1 MEIGVEG
8 FSPHKW
14 PSVERTRRFY
24 DRALSGEF
32 NVRVVDDDT
41 EGDFNTRFDA
51 LLSFYGRRCWGFDV
65 HPDCPVLYAM
75 HGSPVV
81 SQEFL
86 QTHLG
91 RLETTDVLIVN
102 CTSDIEILRRF
113 FQDRTPRFCLLP
125 LPVNTE
131 LFHPRDMAECREILP
146 VERVDLVVGFV
157 GRLLPQ
163 RNLHQFL
170 RLLAELK
177 RRLAPRTVTGL
188 VIGNYW
194 VDYPVLNYVTEGY
207 PDYIGE
213 LVRSLG
219 LTDDLIYLPARLS
232 DEELAM
238 CYGAMDVLIHP
249 TNALDENFGYVPVE
263 AMASGTPVIGAAYGG
278 LKDSVVS
285 GETGFLMPTWVTRSG
300 IRMDLLGGLEDAE
313 RLLSDAGLR
322 ARMSEAAVRRVRDH
336 YTEAVCTSHLVSAIR
351 EAVGAHRAGEAR
363 PVTMAAP
370 RPTPEPHGLL
380 PPLAQPWEHFQNA
393 VSDYVSGPCPKPDLN
408 SRLRLAAPLLP
419 AGPGLHRLDDP
430 AWPAVFSLD
439 EFELGVA
446 ARYGEVVAVEHPLDD
461 ELERARLARF
471 VEDGLLICSS

>member
-14 PSVERTRRFY
+14 PSVERTRQFY
-24 DRALSGEF
+24 GRALSGEF
-32 NVRVVDDDT
+32 NVRVVDGDT
-41 EGDFNTRFDA
+41 EGDFATRFDA
-51 LLSFYGRRCWGFDV
+51 LLSFYGRRCWEFDV
-65 HPDCPVLYAM
+65 HPACPVLYAM

-102 CTSDIEILRRF
+102 CTSDIEILRRY
-113 FQDRTPRFCLLP
+113 FQDSAPQFCLLP
-125 LPVNTE
+125 LPVDTE
-131 LFHPRDMAECREILP
+131 LFYPRDMAECREILP
-146 VERVDLVVGFV
+146 TEKVDFIIGFV

-163 RNLHQFL
+163 RNLHHFL

-177 RRLAPRTVTGL
+177 RRLAPRTVAGL

-207 PDYIGE
+207 RDYIGE
-213 LVRSLG
+213 LVRALG

-263 AMASGTPVIGAAYGG
+263 AMASGTPVVGAAYGG

-300 IRMDLLGGLEDAE
+300 IRMDMIRGLEDAE

-322 ARMSEAAVRRVRDH
+322 ARMSEAGVRRVREH
-336 YTEAVCTSHLVSAIR
+336 YTEAACANRLVSAVR
-351 EAVGAHRAGEAR
+351 EAVGARRAGAAR
-363 PVTMAAP
+363 PVTMSPP
-370 RPTPEPHGLL
+370 RPAPEPAGLL

-393 VSDYVSGPCPKPDLN
+393 VSDYVSGLCPKPGPN
-408 SRLRLAAPLLP
+408 SRLRLAAPLLS
-419 AGPGLHRLDDP
+419 AGEGLRRLDDP
-430 AWPAVFSLD
+430 AWPAAFDLD

-446 ARYGEVVAVEHPLDD
+446 ERYREARSAELLVDD
-461 ELERARLARF
+461 ELERVRLARF
-471 VEDGLLICSS
+471 IEDGLLICSG

>member
-24 DRALSGEF
+24 ARALSGEF
-32 NVRVVDDDT
+32 DVRVIDDDP
-41 EGDFNTRFDA
+41 EADFGARSDA
-51 LLSFYGRRCWGFDV
+51 LLSFYGRRCWGYDV
-65 HPDCPVLYAM
+65 HPACPVLYAM

-113 FQDRTPRFCLLP
+113 FRERAPQFCLLP
-125 LPVNTE
+125 LPVDTE

-146 VERVDLVVGFV
+146 VENVDVIVGFV

-170 RLLAELK
+170 RMLAELK
-177 RRLAPRTVTGL
+177 RRLAPRTVAGL

-213 LVRSLG
+213 LVRGLG

-238 CYGAMDVLIHP
+238 CYGAMDLLIHP

-263 AMASGTPVIGAAYGG
+263 AMASGTPVVGAAYGG

-285 GETGFLMPTWVTRSG
+285 GETGFLMPTWTTRSG
-300 IRMDLLGGLEDAE
+300 IRMDLLRGLEDAE
-313 RLLSDAGLR
+313 RLLSDPALR

-336 YTEAVCTSHLVSAIR
+336 YTEAACASRLVRAVR
-351 EAVGAHRAGEAR
+351 EAVGARRAGAAR

-370 RPTPEPHGLL
+370 RPTPEPAGLL

-393 VSDYVSGPCPKPDLN
+393 VSDYVSMPCPKPGPN
-408 SRLRLAAPLLP
+408 SRLKLAAPLLSVG
-419 AGPGLHRLDDP
+419 AGLRRLDDP
-430 AWPAVFSLD
+430 AWPATFSLD
-439 EFELGVA
+439 ESELAEVERYREPVA
-446 ARYGEVVAVEHPLDD
+446 AEFTPDD
-461 ELERARLARF
+461 DLGRARLARL
-471 VEDGLLICSS
+471 VEDGLLICSG